1 MKKAFDTIDH
11 SLLLKKIENYGI
23 RGKALTWV
31 KSYLNNR
38 QQYVYFND
46 TKSDILNISCGVP
59 QGSILGPKFFIL
71 YLNDITQ
78 VSKLL
83 KFIIFADDTNVLYSH
98 KDTKMLTNIINNELK
113 KLEVWF
119 SVNKLSLNVL
129 KTNYMLFSKCKKTE
143 NMEIYMNNS
152 GISRVKVTKFLGV
165 IIDENLNWKEHIKL
179 VSSKI
184 SKNIAIIYK
193 AKQFFENSF
202 VLRTLYCSLIL
213 SYLMYCMEIWGNTY
227 KYNLKGIV
235 LLQKRA
241 IRIISGANRL
251 AHTNKLFYDLK
262 LLKLNDMVEYQT
274 LIIMYRAFN
283 NNLSKNIQDMFVLNT
298 DVNYSV
304 RQKNNFKTKYVRTT
318 LKSMSVSSRG
328 VKLWNKLDKKL
339 AYTPDILTFKKCFK
353 KGFLEEYLLTS

>member
-1 MKKAFDTIDH
+1 
-11 SLLLKKIENYGI
+11 
-23 RGKALTWV
+23 
-31 KSYLNNR
+31 
-38 QQYVYFND
+38 
-46 TKSDILNISCGVP
+46 
-59 QGSILGPKFFIL
+59 
-71 YLNDITQ
+71 
-78 VSKLL
+78 
-83 KFIIFADDTNVLYSH
+83 
-98 KDTKMLTNIINNELK
+98 
-113 KLEVWF
+113 
-119 SVNKLSLNVL
+119 
-129 KTNYMLFSKCKKTE
+129 
-143 NMEIYMNNS
+143 
-152 GISRVKVTKFLGV
+152 
-165 IIDENLNWKEHIKL
+165 
-179 VSSKI
+179 
-184 SKNIAIIYK
+184 
-193 AKQFFENSF
+193 
-202 VLRTLYCSLIL
+202 
-213 SYLMYCMEIWGNTY
+213 MYCMEIWGNTY

-274 LIIMYRAFN
+274 LKIMYRAFN
-283 NNLSKNIQDMFVLNT
+283 NNLPKNIQDMFVQNT